1 MDPRAWC
8 KEGRVR
14 SGEVL
19 STESEWRKVS
29 LQFSSSLIRR
39 LPNEGA
45 GARNAGMHK
54 SKAGQGGPG
63 KAFIVAYV
71 GPEKSH
77 REFGLELDSV
87 RVSRQCPFNKC
98 SWQNSHGFYTE

>member
-1 MDPRAWC
+1 ME
-8 KEGRVR
+8 K
-14 SGEVL
+14 SIFTVL
-19 STESEWRKVS
+19 SSW
-29 LQFSSSLIRR
+29 IRR
-39 LPNEGA
+39 LPNGGA
-45 GARNAGMHK
+45 RARNAGMRK

-98 SWQNSHGFYTE
+98 SRQNGHGFYTKSKRHAPEEGDFKPEMLSSGVSLG